1 MASSRRGGYREGAGR
16 KPSDNKRTVFSFSID
31 AENVDIIR
39 STENRSRLIN
49 ELLANYKHNINKNNT
64 QKMII

>member
-1 MASSRRGGYREGAGR
+1 MTSSRRGGYREGAGR

-49 ELLANYKHNINKNNT
+49 ELLAN
-64 QKMII
+64 